1 MAVTIKSEHE
11 IELMR
16 EAGKRLDVVHDEI
29 GKMIR
34 PGISTWELN
43 KKADELIREL
53 GGTPNFLHLYGYP
66 ATICASVNEVVV
78 HGIPSKEK
86 ILMEGDIVG
95 IDMGLIY
102 KGYHSD
108 AARTHGVGEISEED
122 RKLVEVTKQ
131 CFFEG
136 IRFARAGRHLYEISE
151 AIQKY
156 AESFGYGVVRD
167 MVGHGIG
174 TKLHEDP
181 EVPNYK
187 RMGSGKGILLRPGM
201 TLAIEPMI
209 SQGTWRIEILEDE
222 WTCVTLDRK
231 KSAHYENT
239 VVITDGDPEILTLY
253 RDGREV

>member
-11 IELMR
+11 IALMR
-16 EAGKRLDVVHDEI
+16 ESCKRLAVVHDEI

-34 PGISTWELN
+34 PGISTWELD
-43 KKADELIREL
+43 KKAYELIKEL

-86 ILMEGDIVG
+86 ILKEGDIVG

-122 RKLVEVTKQ
+122 RKLIEVTKQ
-131 CFFEG
+131 SFFEG
-136 IRFARAGRHLYEISE
+136 IRFARAGCHLYEISA

-201 TLAIEPMI
+201 TLAVEPMI
-209 SQGTWRIEILEDE
+209 NQGTWRIRILDDE
-222 WTCVTLDRK
+222 WTAVTEDGK

-239 VVITDGDPEILTLY
+239 LVITEGEPEILTLY